1 MYGLSQSGA
10 RLVSAV
16 RISEEK
22 GIRFS
27 EVSNVFALRYS
38 FNPFL
43 DFVRFSEVVRF
54 SEGPLRGS
62 TVQQWRSRVQAQRDI
77 VGVLPM

>member
-54 SEGPLRGS
+54 SEEQGASTEGYRRGVAYVRWGR
-62 TVQQWRSRVQAQRDI
+62 TVWAEV
-77 VGVLPM
+77 